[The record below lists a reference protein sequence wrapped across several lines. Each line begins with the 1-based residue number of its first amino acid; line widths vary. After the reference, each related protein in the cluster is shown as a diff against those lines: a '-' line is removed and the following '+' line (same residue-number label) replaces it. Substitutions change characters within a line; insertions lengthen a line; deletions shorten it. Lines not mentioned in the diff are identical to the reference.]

1 MSDVQIHWFAI
12 VNSVVIVLFLSGESP
27 ITCTLIY
34 STKLFKKENMFL
46 QWYFVIVL
54 RLFSKVERWRA
65 MYSLEGGGGR
75 GETERK
81 KSQGESPPL
90 TPALGRNLVADI
102 HVIEREIFTYT

>member
-27 ITCTLIY
+27 ITCTLIS
-34 STKLFKKENMFL
+34 STKLVKEGNMFL

-65 MYSLEGGGGR
+65 MYSLEGEEGGGR
-75 GETERK
+75 LKGRSLREK
-81 KSQGESPPL
+81 VPL
-90 TPALGRNLVADI
+90 
-102 HVIEREIFTYT
+102 